1 MSGGLVGTVAPSSAQ
16 RLVRSR
22 RSKVSRTS
30 TLQDVDDAERR
41 GVKDDADGAA
51 GTDDLDGAAGADDV
65 GRGVGRARSPHFLG
79 TPLDCF

>member
-1 MSGGLVGTVAPSSAQ
+1 M
-16 RLVRSR
+16 
-22 RSKVSRTS
+22 
-30 TLQDVDDAERR
+30 QDVDDAERR